1 MRSFEP
7 VPLVLPRA
15 CTGAAALLDIQKI
28 RELVEMMVANDLVEI
43 SLRDGEEEV
52 NLRRPNARIAEVAP
66 ILGAAPN
73 PANPGAI
80 APPPPPVAAPEP
92 PPAPEPDETELVEI
106 ASPMVGTFYSS
117 PDPNSSPFVNIGQQI
132 QVGMVVCIL
141 EAMKVFN
148 EIKAEVAGTVERIL
162 VKNAEP
168 VEYGQPLFLVRP
180 Q

>member
-1 MRSFEP
+1 
-7 VPLVLPRA
+7 
-15 CTGAAALLDIQKI
+15 
-28 RELVEMMVANDLVEI
+28 MMVTNDLVEI

-52 NLRRPNARIAEVAP
+52 NLRRPNTRAAEAAP
-66 ILGAAPN
+66 IVAVQPQL
-73 PANPGAI
+73 ANPSAPAMPPAVE
-80 APPPPPVAAPEP
+80 APPTPE
-92 PPAPEPDETELVEI
+92 EDETELVEI
-106 ASPMVGTFYSS
+106 ASPMVGTFYTAS
-117 PDPNSSPFVNIGQQI
+117 DPNSSAFVSVGQQI

-148 EIKAEVAGTVERIL
+148 EIKAEVTGTIERIL

>member
-1 MRSFEP
+1 M
-7 VPLVLPRA
+7 
-15 CTGAAALLDIQKI
+15 LDIHKI

-52 NLRRPNARIAEVAP
+52 NLRRPNTRAAEAGPLVAVQ
-66 ILGAAPN
+66 PN
-73 PANPGAI
+73 LANPGATAI
-80 APPPPPVAAPEP
+80 PPAPAAAPESP
-92 PPAPEPDETELVEI
+92 PTPDEDDTKLVEI
-106 ASPMVGTFYSS
+106 ASPMVGTFYTAS
-117 PDPNSSPFVNIGQQI
+117 DPNSSPFVSVGQQI

-148 EIKAEVAGTVERIL
+148 EIKAEVAGTIERIL

-168 VEYGQPLFLVRP
+168 VDYGQPLFLVRP